1 MNVFVKPDDQS
12 QTCLRFG
19 MARKGQMKSNVFVK
33 PDDQSQTCLR
43 FGMARKGRM
52 KSNVFVK
59 SNDQSQ
65 TSLRFGMARKSR
77 KKGNCFSHVTM
88 LCILAFVTTL
98 SALASS
104 PPNDVWQSHARN
116 VDEALKRFVSAI
128 DEYGMQVNG
137 VSVIQHGKSIA
148 NWWGKDVEASVLLD
162 QHELSATVTA
172 MAVGLAENEGL
183 LSLDDKVAGFF
194 PDLLPAQPSANLLAM
209 TVRHLLTMT
218 TGHDK
223 DTPCSQG
230 DDWAENYLAQPVPL
244 TPGSYFY
251 YDPMAGYMLSAIVQ
265 KVTGQSLPEYL
276 HTRLFEPLGIK
287 NIEWECS
294 PQGISAGGWGL
305 HATTQDMARIG
316 SLLVQNGKW
325 EGQRILPRK
334 WVRQMISFQTAS
346 CPRDV
351 RYEELS
357 QSGLNLYENDWIQ
370 GFGYQM
376 WHCRSGLVRAEGSNG
391 QLLLLFPEFDA
402 VVMINAEA
410 EQMES
415 ELAQAYLHFAPS
427 IPDWRGRKE
436 NRGRTQ
442 TRHHYLHYVNSHL

>member
-1 MNVFVKPDDQS
+1 MKESIVF
-12 QTCLRFG
+12 
-19 MARKGQMKSNVFVK
+19 
-33 PDDQSQTCLR
+33 
-43 FGMARKGRM
+43 
-52 KSNVFVK
+52 
-59 SNDQSQ
+59 
-65 TSLRFGMARKSR
+65 SR
-77 KKGNCFSHVTM
+77 IVM
-88 LCILAFVTTL
+88 LCCLAFFTAL
-98 SALASS
+98 SAMASS
-104 PPNDVWQSHARN
+104 PNNDVWQSHAQDVNQAMENFIEAADEYDMEAIN
-116 VDEALKRFVSAI
+116 VSIMQHGRLLADWKNAENVSAPPR
-128 DEYGMQVNG
+128 
-137 VSVIQHGKSIA
+137 
-148 NWWGKDVEASVLLD
+148 D

-172 MAVGLAENEGL
+172 MAVGMAEDEGL
-183 LSLDDKVAGFF
+183 LTLDDKVIGFF

-230 DDWAENYLAQPVPL
+230 DDWAKNYLAQPVPH

-376 WHCRSGLVRAEGSNG
+376 WHCRSGLVRAEGSSG

-415 ELAQAYLHFAPS
+415 ELALAYLHFAPS

-436 NRGRTQ
+436 NRGRIQ

>member
-1 MNVFVKPDDQS
+1 MKESIVFSRIVMLCCLVFVTAQS
-12 QTCLRFG
+12 A
-19 MARKGQMKSNVFVK
+19 M
-33 PDDQSQTCLR
+33 
-43 FGMARKGRM
+43 
-52 KSNVFVK
+52 
-59 SNDQSQ
+59 
-65 TSLRFGMARKSR
+65 
-77 KKGNCFSHVTM
+77 
-88 LCILAFVTTL
+88 
-98 SALASS
+98 ASS
-104 PPNDVWQSHARN
+104 PNNEAWQAHAKN
-116 VDEALKRFVSAI
+116 VNQAMKSFIEAADEYDMEAINVSIMQHGRLLADWKNAENVSAPPR
-128 DEYGMQVNG
+128 
-137 VSVIQHGKSIA
+137 
-148 NWWGKDVEASVLLD
+148 D

-172 MAVGLAENEGL
+172 MAVGMAEDEGL
-183 LSLDDKVAGFF
+183 LTLDDKVIGFF
-194 PDLLPAQPSANLLAM
+194 PDLLPAQPSANLQAM

-223 DTPCSQG
+223 NTPCSQG
-230 DDWAENYLAQPVPL
+230 DDWAKNYLAQPVPH

-334 WVRQMISFQTAS
+334 WVKQMISYQTDS

-376 WHCRSGLVRAEGSNG
+376 WHCRSGLVRAEGSSG

-402 VVMINAEA
+402 VVMINAKA
-410 EQMES
+410 EQMAS
-415 ELAQAYLHFAPS
+415 ELALAYLHFAPS

>member
-1 MNVFVKPDDQS
+1 MRESIVF
-12 QTCLRFG
+12 
-19 MARKGQMKSNVFVK
+19 
-33 PDDQSQTCLR
+33 
-43 FGMARKGRM
+43 
-52 KSNVFVK
+52 
-59 SNDQSQ
+59 
-65 TSLRFGMARKSR
+65 SR
-77 KKGNCFSHVTM
+77 IVM
-88 LCILAFVTTL
+88 LCCLAFVTAL
-98 SALASS
+98 SAMASS
-104 PPNDVWQSHARN
+104 PNNDVWQPHAQDVNQAMKSFIEAADEYDMEAIN
-116 VDEALKRFVSAI
+116 VSIMQHGRLLADWKNAENVSAPPR
-128 DEYGMQVNG
+128 
-137 VSVIQHGKSIA
+137 
-148 NWWGKDVEASVLLD
+148 D

-172 MAVGLAENEGL
+172 MAVGMAEDEGL
-183 LSLDDKVAGFF
+183 LTLDDKVIGFF

-223 DTPCSQG
+223 NTPCSQG
-230 DDWAENYLAQPVPL
+230 DDWAKNYLAQPVPH

-415 ELAQAYLHFAPS
+415 ELALAYLHFAPS

>member
-1 MNVFVKPDDQS
+1 MKESIVF
-12 QTCLRFG
+12 
-19 MARKGQMKSNVFVK
+19 
-33 PDDQSQTCLR
+33 
-43 FGMARKGRM
+43 
-52 KSNVFVK
+52 
-59 SNDQSQ
+59 
-65 TSLRFGMARKSR
+65 SR
-77 KKGNCFSHVTM
+77 IVM
-88 LCILAFVTTL
+88 LCCLAFVTAL
-98 SALASS
+98 SAMASS
-104 PPNDVWQSHARN
+104 PNNDVWQSHAQDVNQAMENFIEAADEYDMEAIN
-116 VDEALKRFVSAI
+116 VSIMQHGRLLADWKNAENVSAPPR
-128 DEYGMQVNG
+128 
-137 VSVIQHGKSIA
+137 
-148 NWWGKDVEASVLLD
+148 D

-223 DTPCSQG
+223 NIPCSQG
-230 DDWAENYLAQPVPL
+230 DDWAKNYLAQPVPH

-276 HTRLFEPLGIK
+276 YTRLFEPLGIK

-305 HATTQDMARIG
+305 HTTTQDMARIG

-357 QSGLNLYENDWIQ
+357 QSGLNLFENDWIQ

-415 ELAQAYLHFAPS
+415 ELALAYLHFAPS

>member
-1 MNVFVKPDDQS
+1 
-12 QTCLRFG
+12 
-19 MARKGQMKSNVFVK
+19 
-33 PDDQSQTCLR
+33 
-43 FGMARKGRM
+43 
-52 KSNVFVK
+52 
-59 SNDQSQ
+59 
-65 TSLRFGMARKSR
+65 
-77 KKGNCFSHVTM
+77 
-88 LCILAFVTTL
+88 
-98 SALASS
+98 
-104 PPNDVWQSHARN
+104 
-116 VDEALKRFVSAI
+116 
-128 DEYGMQVNG
+128 
-137 VSVIQHGKSIA
+137 
-148 NWWGKDVEASVLLD
+148 
-162 QHELSATVTA
+162 
-172 MAVGLAENEGL
+172 
-183 LSLDDKVAGFF
+183 
-194 PDLLPAQPSANLLAM
+194 M

-223 DTPCSQG
+223 NTPCSQG
-230 DDWAENYLAQPVPL
+230 DDWAKNYLAQPVPH

-305 HATTQDMARIG
+305 HTTTQDMARIG

-415 ELAQAYLHFAPS
+415 ELALAYLHFAPS